1 MQDDHHERSDTSR
14 QQPAWAGMHLWQM
27 QPVRDVLLGLGI
39 FALIIIGQK
48 TSVVTVPLL
57 LALLLA
63 YLFEPVIVW
72 MMGRLNI
79 SRRVAVIAIMVST
92 ILFVIV
98 PLTAGTAYAIG
109 QLVNFS
115 TDTISNMDR
124 VNRALKNPDADTA
137 RDRLM
142 GVDRSARVPGADD
155 DPDQAPD
162 SEPGAVPE
170 QEPEPRRSDGAARM
184 STSAPDAEPI
194 PNAWLWVYDEIRQSE
209 RDPDSSMGRAL
220 DAVIEWVATNR
231 EQIAKTTASVSM
243 GLMNRTLSFI
253 GAAFGISFML
263 FVTAFFFFFTATEW
277 IQLKGFG
284 TKLLPDKNRDRIL
297 DLLCKFDA
305 VISGFIRGR
314 ITIAFIQGIVFSI
327 GYFLIGVPGAFILG
341 PAVAILSIVPYLA
354 LIGLPISVSLLALQ
368 GHEGFR
374 GEWWWVVGAPAG
386 IYFIGQALDDYV
398 WTPLIQGKST
408 GMDTPTILFASLAGG
423 ALFGV
428 FGLLIAI
435 PIAAC
440 VKILIQE
447 VFWPRFKEWAEGRAQ
462 DPLPIE

>member
-1 MQDDHHERSDTSR
+1 MPDEPHTNAPQQQDREAPVWSR
-14 QQPAWAGMHLWQM
+14 MHLWQM
-27 QPVRDVLLGLGI
+27 QPIRDVLLGLGI

-57 LALLLA
+57 LAILLA

-72 MMGRLNI
+72 IMKRFGS
-79 SRRVAVIAIMVST
+79 SRRVSVISIMVVLIVGVVLPITAGGAYAAGQLFTFTTNT
-92 ILFVIV
+92 ISNIDRVNEALKGQDADAERAV
-98 PLTAGTAYAIG
+98 LAGTAETESES
-109 QLVNFS
+109 V
-115 TDTISNMDR
+115 
-124 VNRALKNPDADTA
+124 PDAF
-137 RDRLM
+137 
-142 GVDRSARVPGADD
+142 
-155 DPDQAPD
+155 
-162 SEPGAVPE
+162 
-170 QEPEPRRSDGAARM
+170 
-184 STSAPDAEPI
+184 
-194 PNAWLWVYDEIRQSE
+194 LWVYDEIRQSE
-209 RDPDSSMGRAL
+209 TDEDSSMGRAL
-220 DAVIEWVATNR
+220 DAAIDWIATNQ
-231 EQIAKTTASVSM
+231 EQIAKTTASVSVD
-243 GLMNRTLSFI
+243 LMNRIFGLI
-253 GAAFGISFML
+253 GAAFGLSFMV

-277 IQLKGFG
+277 IQLKQFG
-284 TKLLPDKNRDRIL
+284 TKLLPDKNRDRII
-297 DLLCKFDA
+297 DLLVKFDA

-341 PAVAILSIVPYLA
+341 PVVAILSIVPYLA

-368 GHEGFR
+368 GHDGFR
-374 GEWWWVVGAPAG
+374 GEWWWVLGAPAG
-386 IYFIGQALDDYV
+386 IYFLGQALDDYV

-447 VFWPRFKEWAEGRAQ
+447 IFWPRFKEWAEGRAE

>member
-1 MQDDHHERSDTSR
+1 MPDDAQNPPANDESR
-14 QQPAWAGMHLWQM
+14 KHAPAWAGLHLWQM

-39 FALIIIGQK
+39 FALIVIGQK

-57 LALLLA
+57 LAILLA

-72 MMGRLNI
+72 LMKKFGV
-79 SRRVAVIAIMVST
+79 SRRVSVISILVVLIVGVVLPIM
-92 ILFVIV
+92 
-98 PLTAGTAYAIG
+98 AGGAYAAG
-109 QLVNFS
+109 QLVGFT
-115 TDTISNMDR
+115 TDTISN
-124 VNRALKNPDADTA
+124 VNRVSKAIDSNDQTVA
-137 RDRLM
+137 RQRLT
-142 GVDRSARVPGADD
+142 GEYAPT
-155 DPDQAPD
+155 DP
-162 SEPGAVPE
+162 
-170 QEPEPRRSDGAARM
+170 
-184 STSAPDAEPI
+184 AEPI
-194 PNAWLWVYDEIRQSE
+194 PDAIPSAWVWVYDEIQAAQTNH
-209 RDPDSSMGRAL
+209 DSSLGDAL
-220 DAVIEWVATNR
+220 DAGIDWISSNS
-231 EQIAKTTASVSM
+231 EQVAKTTASVSVDIV
-243 GLMNRTLSFI
+243 NRALGFI
-253 GAAFGISFML
+253 GAAFGIAFMV

-284 TKLLPDKNRDRIL
+284 VKLLPDKNRDRII
-297 DLLCKFDA
+297 DLLQKFDA

-314 ITIAFIQGIVFSI
+314 ITIAFIQGIVFSV

-341 PAVAILSIVPYLA
+341 PVVAILSIVPYLA

-368 GHEGFR
+368 GHDGFR
-374 GEWWWVVGAPAG
+374 GEWWWILGAPTS
-386 IYFIGQALDDYV
+386 IYFLGQALDDYV

-447 VFWPRFKEWAEGRAQ
+447 IFWPRFKEWAEGRAD

>member
-1 MQDDHHERSDTSR
+1 MPEASKTNIGKNDNEAPNWSR
-14 QQPAWAGMHLWQM
+14 MHLWQM
-27 QPVRDVLLGLGI
+27 QPIRDVLLGLGI

-57 LALLLA
+57 LAILLA

-72 MMGRLNI
+72 LMKKFGA
-79 SRRVAVIAIMVST
+79 SRRVSVIAIMVA
-92 ILFVIV
+92 VITCV
-98 PLTAGTAYAIG
+98 VLPIMAGGAYAAG
-109 QLVNFS
+109 QLFTFT
-115 TDTISNMDR
+115 TDTIANVDR
-124 VNRALKNPDADTA
+124 VNEALKQPDEAAA
-137 RDRLM
+137 RARLE
-142 GVDRSARVPGADD
+142 GEGDAEPVPGAF
-155 DPDQAPD
+155 
-162 SEPGAVPE
+162 
-170 QEPEPRRSDGAARM
+170 
-184 STSAPDAEPI
+184 
-194 PNAWLWVYDEIRQSE
+194 LWVYDEIRQSE
-209 RDPDSSMGRAL
+209 SNDDSSMGRAL
-220 DAVIEWVATNR
+220 DAAIDWIATNQ
-231 EQIAKTTASVSM
+231 EQIAKTTASVSVD
-243 GLMNRTLSFI
+243 LMNRILGI
-253 GAAFGISFML
+253 LGAAFGIAFMV

-277 IQLKGFG
+277 IQLKQFG
-284 TKLLPDKNRDRIL
+284 TKLLPDKNRGRII
-297 DLLCKFDA
+297 DLLVKFDA

-341 PAVAILSIVPYLA
+341 PVVAILSIVPYLA

-368 GHEGFR
+368 GHDGFR
-374 GEWWWVVGAPAG
+374 GEWWWIVGAPTG
-386 IYFIGQALDDYV
+386 IYFLGQALDDYV
-398 WTPLIQGKST
+398 WTPIIQGKST

-447 VFWPRFKEWAEGRAQ
+447 IFWPRFKEWAEGRAD

>member
-1 MQDDHHERSDTSR
+1 MPEESKNTITKNDKEAPNWSR
-14 QQPAWAGMHLWQM
+14 MHLWQM
-27 QPVRDVLLGLGI
+27 QPIRDVLLGLGI

-57 LALLLA
+57 LAILLA
-63 YLFEPVIVW
+63 YLFEPVICW
-72 MMGRLNI
+72 LMDKFGT
-79 SRRVAVIAIMVST
+79 SRRVSVISIMV
-92 ILFVIV
+92 ILITCVV
-98 PLTAGTAYAIG
+98 LPVMAGGAYAAG
-109 QLVNFS
+109 QLLTFT
-115 TDTISNMDR
+115 TDTISNVDR
-124 VNRALKNPDADTA
+124 VNEALKQQDADAA
-137 RDRLM
+137 RVQLAGENDS
-142 GVDRSARVPGADD
+142 DTESVPGAF
-155 DPDQAPD
+155 
-162 SEPGAVPE
+162 
-170 QEPEPRRSDGAARM
+170 
-184 STSAPDAEPI
+184 
-194 PNAWLWVYDEIRQSE
+194 LWVYDEIRQSE
-209 RDPDSSMGRAL
+209 TDADSSMGRAL
-220 DAVIEWVATNR
+220 DAAIDWIVTNQ

-243 GLMNRTLSFI
+243 DLVNRIVGII
-253 GAAFGISFML
+253 GAAFGLSFMV

-277 IQLKGFG
+277 VQLKQFG
-284 TKLLPDKNRDRIL
+284 TKLLPDKNRDRII
-297 DLLCKFDA
+297 DLLQKFDA

-341 PAVAILSIVPYLA
+341 PVVAILSIVPYLA

-374 GEWWWVVGAPAG
+374 GEWWWIVGAPAG
-386 IYFIGQALDDYV
+386 IYFLGQALDDYV
-398 WTPLIQGKST
+398 WTPMIQGKST

-447 VFWPRFKEWAEGRAQ
+447 IFWPRFKEWAEGRAD

>member
-1 MQDDHHERSDTSR
+1 MPQEPRDHVEQDDRNA
-14 QQPAWAGMHLWQM
+14 PAWSRMHLWQM
-27 QPVRDVLLGLGI
+27 QPIRDVLLGLGI

-57 LALLLA
+57 LAILLA

-72 MMGRLNI
+72 LMKRFGA
-79 SRRVAVIAIMVST
+79 SRRVSVIAIMVVMIT
-92 ILFVIV
+92 CVVLPIM
-98 PLTAGTAYAIG
+98 AGGAYAAG
-109 QLVNFS
+109 QLFTFT
-115 TDTISNMDR
+115 TDTIANVDR
-124 VNRALKNPDADTA
+124 VNEALKKPDELAA
-137 RDRLM
+137 RQRLA
-142 GVDRSARVPGADD
+142 GEGDIEPVPGAF
-155 DPDQAPD
+155 
-162 SEPGAVPE
+162 
-170 QEPEPRRSDGAARM
+170 
-184 STSAPDAEPI
+184 
-194 PNAWLWVYDEIRQSE
+194 LWVYDEIKQSE
-209 RDPDSSMGRAL
+209 TDTESSMGRAL
-220 DAVIEWVATNR
+220 DAAIDWIATNQ
-231 EQIAKTTASVSM
+231 EQIAKTTASVSVDVV
-243 GLMNRTLSFI
+243 NRILGI
-253 GAAFGISFML
+253 LGAAFGIAFMV
-263 FVTAFFFFFTATEW
+263 FVTAFFFFFTSTEW
-277 IQLKGFG
+277 VQLKGFG
-284 TKLLPDKNRDRIL
+284 VKLLPDKNRDRII
-297 DLLCKFDA
+297 DLMQKFDK

-341 PAVAILSIVPYLA
+341 PVVAILSIVPYLA

-374 GEWWWVVGAPAG
+374 GEWWWVFGAPAA
-386 IYFIGQALDDYV
+386 IYFLGQALDDYV

-447 VFWPRFKEWAEGRAQ
+447 IFWPRFKEWAEGRAE

>member
-1 MQDDHHERSDTSR
+1 
-14 QQPAWAGMHLWQM
+14 M
-27 QPVRDVLLGLGI
+27 QPIRDVLLGLGI

-57 LALLLA
+57 LAILLA

-72 MMGRLNI
+72 LMKRFGA
-79 SRRVAVIAIMVST
+79 SRRVSVIAIMVVMIT
-92 ILFVIV
+92 CVVLPIM
-98 PLTAGTAYAIG
+98 AGGAYAAG
-109 QLVNFS
+109 QLFTFTTN
-115 TDTISNMDR
+115 TIANVDR
-124 VNRALKNPDADTA
+124 VNEALKKPDDIAA
-137 RDRLM
+137 RQRLA
-142 GVDRSARVPGADD
+142 GEGDIEPVPGAF
-155 DPDQAPD
+155 
-162 SEPGAVPE
+162 
-170 QEPEPRRSDGAARM
+170 
-184 STSAPDAEPI
+184 
-194 PNAWLWVYDEIRQSE
+194 LWVYDEIKQSE
-209 RDPDSSMGRAL
+209 TDTESSMGRAL
-220 DAVIEWVATNR
+220 DAAIDWIATNQ
-231 EQIAKTTASVSM
+231 EQIAKTTASVSVDVV
-243 GLMNRTLSFI
+243 NRVLGI
-253 GAAFGISFML
+253 LGAAFGIAFMV
-263 FVTAFFFFFTATEW
+263 FVTAFFFFFTSTEW
-277 IQLKGFG
+277 VQLKGFG
-284 TKLLPDKNRDRIL
+284 VKLLPDKNRDRII
-297 DLLCKFDA
+297 DLMQKFDK

-341 PAVAILSIVPYLA
+341 PVVAILSIVPYLA

-374 GEWWWVVGAPAG
+374 GEWWWVFGAPAA
-386 IYFIGQALDDYV
+386 IYFLGQALDDYV

-447 VFWPRFKEWAEGRAQ
+447 IFWPRFKEWAEGRAE